1 MGDRTGCRPPRMRP
15 NLRLGACVI
24 PQVLNPRRYCQ
35 ESSGL
40 NKKPVIHSLLAARPS
55 ALRRPP
61 RPSERPA
68 DAAGPASGHLR
79 LVRDEGGHG
88 ESARRPE
95 DPSGAA
101 TEPPIDPADAVQ
113 RASAALAGIHALVMD
128 VLDRIGAGPRPRRR
142 SPREICEIQALMD
155 RAVRDVCRIVDI
167 SEIGGRRLFDGYF
180 RIELP
185 SATGGPPRRASI
197 RSMRPED
204 LGPDAGRSLASLVTG
219 GRFSLLVASIED
231 ASAILQHVAGQIVM
245 ERRQLSAL
253 SAVPGAR
260 DAADDDVARENAA
273 AAMNAQL
280 DLDFAALSSH
290 VTPGAAL
297 AAQLA
302 HPGAGRDSDPP
313 PPLTLRRS

>member
-1 MGDRTGCRPPRMRP
+1 M
-15 NLRLGACVI
+15 RLGACVI
-24 PQVLNPRRYCQ
+24 LQVSATRRYCQ

-40 NKKPVIHSLLAARPS
+40 KKKPVIHSLLAARPG

-61 RPSERPA
+61 RPSARPA
-68 DAAGPASGHLR
+68 EAADPASSHLR
-79 LVRDEGGHG
+79 LVRDEGGPG

-95 DPSGAA
+95 ELSGAF
-101 TEPPIDPADAVQ
+101 TEAPVDPADVVQ

-128 VLDRIGAGPRPRRR
+128 VLDRIGAGPSPRRR

-167 SEIGGRRLFDGYF
+167 TEIGGRRLFDGYF
-180 RIELP
+180 RVELP
-185 SATGGPPRRASI
+185 SAPGRPPRRASI

-204 LGPDAGRSLASLVTG
+204 LGPDAERSLASLVTG

-231 ASAILQHVAGQIVM
+231 ATTILQHVAGQIAI

-253 SAVPGAR
+253 SAPPAAR
-260 DAADDDVARENAA
+260 DAVNDDVARENAA

-280 DLDFAALSSH
+280 DLDFATLTSH
-290 VTPGAAL
+290 LTPGAAL
-297 AAQLA
+297 AAHLA
-302 HPGAGRDSDPP
+302 GPGAGRDSDPP
-313 PPLTLRRS
+313 PPLTLRRP